1 MANINNEL
9 NNTEEKLKNIEKQVE
24 SLKNKVNNAMN
35 SIKHAIANVI
45 NVIRTLNNIINKTA
59 LFIVGAFQKAIS
71 TVQRIIQL
79 FGNLGDRIR
88 LTHRDTNILK
98 GSFTE
103 LKSVI
108 DLLTGAFNKLMNN
121 QFINEGKQL
130 LSSIQ
135 TLNML
140 IGTELTESTIEW
152 ANNLENAFGI
162 SAAGLISDLKELTA
176 VMYGLGMSSSNVQIA
191 ATNLE
196 AVAMSLS
203 ATTGYDFSTV
213 VNKIQSGM
221 KGMTQ
226 SIDDLGL
233 SVRESQMD
241 AFLKKLKAQGGEYA
255 NIGTSFSSLTEQQ
268 RIYVRYAAIMDQFT
282 SKSAYS
288 AENYAKSLNTIT
300 GRLSVLNS
308 QVRALKSAIGT
319 LALQLLNKIIM
330 PLTYIVYLARQ
341 AVKSVAELLNI
352 DINLNAGMNGG
363 DTSEIDDTTDALNEM
378 NDAAKEAKGSLDN
391 LDHVSTTSNSNNS
404 GKDDF
409 DYSKLMDISGD
420 YASTLEKLGN
430 MNDDYIEKC
439 KQKLIEM
446 LAWMK
451 QKITD
456 WVKEW
461 TGRIIDWD
469 VIKSNLKGAWTNI
482 KNMFKNIQS
491 IARTTFGIVS
501 GLLYSV
507 FDDLDITRLLL
518 KFTEVL
524 ERITNLVDTILKRIA
539 PKIQEFYDKYLSKYV
554 VKFGDFLEEKLNEL
568 IYKLNDLIGW
578 WEDPGNE
585 SAIDDWF
592 NNLGK
597 NFEALVK
604 TISEVLTIIKTVFT
618 GGSLDDTIKMEDS
631 SDNMWN
637 MYQAAVSLHQILYD
651 VLDII
656 EELAIHI
663 VDFNGDGSFTFDDI
677 SIAIETIKE
686 KLDDIR
692 KWIDENK
699 ESITNILSAVWD
711 TIVKIGEAKF
721 TIIKDLIQ
729 FIVDNEDTV
738 VKLLE
743 TIQKV
748 LDFVIAHPIIS
759 AEIAVGVQLAGTAI
773 KTAATAMLWKS
784 ILGIGAGGGAIS
796 AAKNGGSQ
804 IGKVIAY
811 HLSTKV
817 SGAIKT
823 GITAAQSINWAGVQW
838 ITALVVALTQALKT
852 GIDDIFGKDGIKFE
866 NTFDFET
873 LDNGKLQEQANRYYH
888 VLKEHYGE
896 NIPRSMINTCLDYA
910 RKDLES
916 TGKYTQEQ
924 IDRMVAIIES
934 DLERNITEP
943 FRNIAGTG
951 TIFASQI
958 VEDVNTSVDSITKL
972 EDETTE
978 LKNTTANNATSTANS
993 VVSMTNRIVS
1003 ACNSSIAGVRNLI
1016 NTINSL
1022 NKMSVHTVTTQTSGW
1037 ASNKGKVSIGTIRGF
1052 ANGGSPKS
1060 GSIFMANENGNT
1072 ELVGNFGGYSGV
1084 ANQDMIITA
1093 IQNAMTNA
1101 MKNAGANNS
1110 SISNYNF
1117 EICKSG
1123 MFVGDDSTVRKLANM
1138 INSTNISN
1146 RNNIANVGFSM

>member
-79 FGNLGDRIR
+79 FGNLGDRLR

-103 LKSVI
+103 LKSAI
-108 DLLTGAFNKLMNN
+108 DLVTGAFNKLMNN

-268 RIYVRYAAIMDQFT
+268 RIYVRYAAIMDQFN

-330 PLTYIVYLARQ
+330 PLTYIVYLAQQ
-341 AVKSVAELLNI
+341 AVKSIAKLLNI

-378 NDAAKEAKGSLDN
+378 NDAAKEAKGSLDS
-391 LDHVSTTSNSNNS
+391 LDHVSTMSNSNNS

-439 KQKLIEM
+439 KQKLLEM
-446 LAWMK
+446 VAWMK

-539 PKIQEFYDKYLSKYV
+539 PKIQKFYDKYLSKYV
-554 VKFGDFLEEKLNEL
+554 IKFGDFLEEKLNGL

-585 SAIDDWF
+585 SVIDNWF
-592 NNLGK
+592 ENLGK

-631 SDNMWN
+631 SDDMWN

-656 EELAIHI
+656 KELTIHI

-699 ESITNILSAVWD
+699 ESITNILSAVSD

-721 TIIKDLIQ
+721 TIIKDLIK

-748 LDFVIAHPIIS
+748 LDFVIAHPVIS
-759 AEIAVGVQLAGTAI
+759 AEIAVGVQLAGTAL
-773 KTAATAMLWKS
+773 KTAGSALLWKK
-784 ILGIGAGGGAIS
+784 ILGLGAGG
-796 AAKNGGSQ
+796 AAVNAAASGGTT
-804 IGKVIAY
+804 IGSVIAY
-811 HLSTKV
+811 NIISKVKNGLS
-817 SGAIKT
+817 
-823 GITAAQSINWAGVQW
+823 
-838 ITALVVALTQALKT
+838 ALTSILAGGAAVGQVVGWAVAAKEGVELAVGGIKDAYNDTKNVIDGFLNNNGEMQKASSYNTRQWAYDMRSALEQVY
-852 GIDDIFGKDGIKFE
+852 GKD
-866 NTFDFET
+866 
-873 LDNGKLQEQANRYYH
+873 
-888 VLKEHYGE
+888 
-896 NIPRSMINTCLDYA
+896 IPTDGYEIALNKIISELR
-910 RKDLES
+910 S
-916 TGKYTQEQ
+916 TGYYTEQELEKIRQ
-924 IDRMVAIIES
+924 NIEKQYNEIGSIDLFDKMAYETENSKNVISGLVNE
-934 DLERNITEP
+934 LEN
-943 FRNIAGTG
+943 
-951 TIFASQI
+951 
-958 VEDVNTSVDSITKL
+958 K
-972 EDETTE
+972 TTE
-978 LKNTTANNATSTANS
+978 LRNTSITNTLGIRSSFVGMSNQIN
-993 VVSMTNRIVS
+993 VSCR
-1003 ACNSSIAGVRNLI
+1003 SSLSFI
-1016 NTINSL
+1016 NTLISAINRL
-1022 NKMSVHTVTTQTSGW
+1022 NNMSVHKITQQTSGW

-1110 SISNYNF
+1110 SINNYNF